1 MAENQA
7 AYESEEKTSIAREKS
22 RYIEVSGTDEYG
34 HSKAHVILSYIQKFS
49 DGTDNTLQEITIS
62 RKVIVSIFRHADA
75 VNVWLDFRSENDAD
89 LNITWNLLQEY
100 ARPENSIDWTE
111 EEMERGT
118 YIGEDGNEYMI
129 FYPMLEL
136 AISPVQKETE
146 FMILGMNPLTFT
158 LAPNNPKSREACVL
172 QFTFAEEWFHVSENL
187 NVDLYEIHQEV
198 MNEIEAEMMTP
209 SAQTSQVPESE

>member
-1 MAENQA
+1 
-7 AYESEEKTSIAREKS
+7 
-22 RYIEVSGTDEYG
+22 
-34 HSKAHVILSYIQKFS
+34 
-49 DGTDNTLQEITIS
+49 
-62 RKVIVSIFRHADA
+62 
-75 VNVWLDFRSENDAD
+75 
-89 LNITWNLLQEY
+89 
-100 ARPENSIDWTE
+100 
-111 EEMERGT
+111 
-118 YIGEDGNEYMI
+118 MI